1 MINKFARGAML
12 LLISIVMVSCGTTS
26 RTVQRVSTDTVTDFS
41 GRWNDTDSKKVA
53 MEVIEDVLRR
63 VWIKDFVEE
72 NDRKPVVIVGDIRNR
87 STEHIDVNTF
97 VKNIEKELINSG
109 KVKFVANSME
119 REGVR
124 SEKEDQQYEASADT
138 LKRVGNETGADF
150 MLIGVITSITD
161 ATSGIKAVTYQ
172 VDLQLVNIETNE
184 KVWSGGSEAKKII
197 SQDKYKL

>member
-1 MINKFARGAML
+1 MINKFARGLML
-12 LLISIVMVSCGTTS
+12 LLVCLAMASCASSS
-26 RTVQRVSTDTVTDFS
+26 RSVQRVSSDTVTDFS
-41 GRWNDTDSKKVA
+41 GRWNDTDSKNVA
-53 MEVIEDVLRR
+53 IEVIEDVLRR
-63 VWIKDFVEE
+63 VWIKDFVEQ
-72 NDRKPVVIVGDIRNR
+72 NDRKPVVIVGEIRNR

-138 LKRVGNETGADF
+138 IKRVGNETGADF

-161 ATSGIKAVTYQ
+161 ATSGVKAVKYQ

-184 KVWSGGSEAKKII
+184 KVWSGGSETKKII